1 MTDEPS
7 VYDVLKAIEALASKR
22 HEQYATRVEIAGY
35 LGVSSEDISREGSP
49 PTGPLGKA
57 LDEGLIEENADYA
70 GYWRLKPDG
79 QTMLDSAMLNG

>member
-22 HEQYATRVEIAGY
+22 REQYATRVEIASY
-35 LGVSSEDISREGSP
+35 LSVSSEDISREGSP

-70 GYWRLKPDG
+70 GYWRLAPHG
-79 QTMLDSAMLNG
+79 QAMLDSAMFNR

>member
-1 MTDEPS
+1 MADEPS
-7 VYDVLKAIEALASKR
+7 VYDVLNAIENLVIKR
-22 HEQYATRVEIAGY
+22 HEQCATRVEIAGY

-57 LDEGLIEENADYA
+57 LDQGLIEENPKYA
-70 GYWRLKPDG
+70 GYWRLTPDG